1 MTLIHLASHTEL
13 IHKWFLKKI
22 HEMRIFET
30 KKIVGIPHV
39 FPATRWGFLKS
50 PFVTSIEMKWNEIIM
65 NLYSAKTI
73 EEYSKALY
81 IKLKLMNK

>member
-30 KKIVGIPHV
+30 KKIVGTARV
-39 FPATRWGFLKS
+39 SCNQVGSLKS
-50 PFVTSIEMKWNEIIM
+50 PFITSKWNEMKWNDDEFV
-65 NLYSAKTI
+65 
-73 EEYSKALY
+73 
-81 IKLKLMNK
+81 

>member
-13 IHKWFLKKI
+13 SHKRFLNKI

-30 KKIVGIPHV
+30 NKIVGTARV
-39 FPATRWGFLKS
+39 SCNRWGSLKS
-50 PFVTSIEMKWNEIIM
+50 PFVTSKWNEMIM

>member
-1 MTLIHLASHTEL
+1 MTLINLASHTEL

-30 KKIVGIPHV
+30 KKIVGTARV
-39 FPATRWGFLKS
+39 SCNQVRVLKV
-50 PFVTSIEMKWNEIIM
+50 PLCNFKLKWNEIIM

>member
-13 IHKWFLKKI
+13 SHKRFLNKI

-30 KKIVGIPHV
+30 IKLLVPHV
-39 FPATRWGFLKS
+39 FPATRWGTLKS
-50 PFVTSIEMKWNEIIM
+50 PFVASKWNEMIM